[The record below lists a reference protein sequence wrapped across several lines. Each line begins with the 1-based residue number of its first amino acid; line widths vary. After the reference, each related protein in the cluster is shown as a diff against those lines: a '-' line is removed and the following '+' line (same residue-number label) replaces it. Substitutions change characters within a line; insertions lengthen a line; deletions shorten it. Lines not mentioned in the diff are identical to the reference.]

1 MNTYDRRTRIN
12 LTQFYKIYHGH
23 APTYLRELLPR
34 HTRDKTTYLLRNR
47 NNLSLIKANTNQFS
61 SSFIPL
67 MTKAWNQ
74 LDETI
79 RYIGSLSDFKRHLAK
94 DDGKTPSYYYNGNR
108 KSQIL
113 MSKLRMK
120 CSQLD
125 SHLYRHH
132 LLESSACESCGH
144 YAEDTE
150 HYLFHCP

>member
-1 MNTYDRRTRIN
+1 
-12 LTQFYKIYHGH
+12 
-23 APTYLRELLPR
+23 
-34 HTRDKTTYLLRNR
+34 
-47 NNLSLIKANTNQFS
+47 
-61 SSFIPL
+61 

-113 MSKLRMK
+113 MSKLRME

-132 LLESSACESCGH
+132 LLESSAFESCGH

-150 HYLFHCP
+150 HYLFHCPQYDNIRHMLDEIDPTVDCTVKNFLFGAKHANLSLNHKIINSVISYIKASNRFG